1 LIRHPAVLEED
12 CRLADIDI
20 ATFTIGKRCRAAQ
33 VIVDRH
39 MLKEPGAHALYIEG
53 LEPHGDRSRAARPP
67 ALGAGRR
74 LMHGMECG
82 VKATTE
88 RPTRRANPDR
98 WASNGG

>member
-1 LIRHPAVLEED
+1 MKGKVVRLIRHPAVLEED

-53 LEPHGDRSRAARPP
+53 LSNRMEIVAELR
-67 ALGAGRR
+67 GRR
-74 LMHGMECG
+74 PW
-82 VKATTE
+82 V
-88 RPTRRANPDR
+88 PDV
-98 WASNGG
+98 G